1 MRTHFIET
9 PIFTQEIVTLL
20 SDEEYRTFQ
29 SELMQAPNA
38 WPVIR
43 GSGGIRKAR
52 CKSKSKGKGKGKS
65 GGIRIIYYVVSQ
77 NNILLLFAYP
87 KNKQEN
93 LTSQQLKQLKT
104 LVELL

>member
-9 PIFTQEIVTLL
+9 PIFTQEVVTLL
-20 SDEEYRTFQ
+20 SDEEYRAFQ
-29 SELMQAPNA
+29 NELMQAPDA
-38 WPVIR
+38 WPVIQ

-52 CKSKSKGKGKGKS
+52 CKSKGKGKS
-65 GGIRIIYYVVSQ
+65 GGIRIIYYLVSE
-77 NNILLLFAYP
+77 NDILLLFAYP

-93 LTSQQLKQLKT
+93 LTSQQIKQLKK